1 MVSESTS
8 NTLAHGLWYH
18 IGARLRCRRA
28 ELGLA
33 DGIVAAHLGIP
44 VRNYQQ
50 FEAGHD
56 RIPAA
61 LLLQASELFKIPLS
75 YFFQNL
81 PFGDDNV
88 EHSSDEST
96 PVYRVA
102 TTEEQL
108 AALARN
114 FLSSNEL
121 GRSHLLLVA
130 CAFAQEA
137 HDTSRWKRS
146 NAVDGGKEE

>member
-1 MVSESTS
+1 MVSDSTN
-8 NTLAHGLWYH
+8 NTLAHGLWHH
-18 IGARLRCRRA
+18 IGTRLRNRRT

-33 DGIVAAHLGIP
+33 DGVVAAHLGIA

-50 FEAGHD
+50 FEAGRE

-88 EHSSDEST
+88 EHFSHESA

-102 TTEEQL
+102 TTEDQL

-114 FLSSNEL
+114 FLSSSEL
-121 GRSHLLLVA
+121 GRRHLLLLA
-130 CAFAQEA
+130 RAFAQEA
-137 HDTSRWKRS
+137 HDTSRWQRGKV
-146 NAVDGGKEE
+146 VDGGNEG

>member
-1 MVSESTS
+1 MVSESTN
-8 NTLAHGLWYH
+8 NTLGRGLWYH
-18 IGARLRCRRA
+18 IGARLRRRRA
-28 ELGLA
+28 ELGLG
-33 DGIVAAHLGIP
+33 DGIVAAHLGIS

-50 FEAGHD
+50 YEAGRD

-61 LLLQASELFKIPLS
+61 LLLQASELFKVPLS

-96 PVYRVA
+96 LVYRVA
-102 TTEEQL
+102 TTEDQL

-114 FLSSNEL
+114 FLSSSEL
-121 GRSHLLLVA
+121 GRRHLLLLA
-130 CAFAQEA
+130 RAFAQEA
-137 HDTSRWKRS
+137 HDTTRWQRS
-146 NAVDGGKEE
+146 NVVDGGKKD